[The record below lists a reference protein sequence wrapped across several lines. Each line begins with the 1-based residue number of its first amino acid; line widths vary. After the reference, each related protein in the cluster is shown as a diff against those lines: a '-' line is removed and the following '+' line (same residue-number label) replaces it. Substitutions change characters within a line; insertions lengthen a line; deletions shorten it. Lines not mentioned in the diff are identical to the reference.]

1 MYYFVILRPQ
11 AHINWQ
17 KVRIYSQIINR
28 DEKKIRKKVEKQ
40 NQRKKKTYINIREH

>member
-17 KVRIYSQIINR
+17 KLRIYSQIINR
-28 DEKKIRKKVEKQ
+28 DEEKSREAKSKNKKQ
-40 NQRKKKTYINIREH
+40 KKKT